1 MSTHH
6 EDLSVSTGKRV
17 EMVSISRQ
25 VDSVIQKSGIKN
37 GLCLLFS
44 PHTTTAI
51 FTNENESNLLTDIEE
66 ALESLIPQNG
76 TYRHNRIDSNSDAHL
91 RGMLIS
97 NSLTVPVVNGDVA
110 LGTWQTIF
118 FAELDG
124 PRQRRITSIGAC
136 GRC

>member
-1 MSTHH
+1 MSVYTQ
-6 EDLSVSTGKRV
+6 DVSVPSRKRV
-17 EMVSISRQ
+17 ELISITSQ
-25 VDSVIQKSGIKN
+25 VDSVVSESKIKS

-51 FTNENESNLLTDIEE
+51 FTNENESNLLADIEE
-66 ALESLIPQNG
+66 ALEKLIPVG
-76 TYRHNRIDSNSDAHL
+76 GSYRHNRIDSNSDAHL

-97 NSLTVPVVNGDVA
+97 NSLAVPIEGGRLT

-124 PRQRRITSIGAC
+124 PRQRRMKVTVVGE
-136 GRC
+136 